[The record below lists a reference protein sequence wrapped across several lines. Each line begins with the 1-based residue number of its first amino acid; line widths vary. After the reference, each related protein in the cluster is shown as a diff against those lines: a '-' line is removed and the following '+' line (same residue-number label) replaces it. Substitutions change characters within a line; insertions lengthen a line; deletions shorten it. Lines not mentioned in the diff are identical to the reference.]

1 MFGNSRRKRRL
12 DVRVVAVGVLPAA
25 AFLVMASG
33 AVADRRDE
41 GRDRPD
47 RSNRTRWRNGATGA
61 SERPE
66 RRASYRALV
75 TDRRISRGRK
85 R

>member
-47 RSNRTRWRNGATGA
+47 RSNRTRWRQGATGA
-61 SERPE
+61 
-66 RRASYRALV
+66 RRAAGATGLV
-75 TDRRISRGRK
+75 PSASHRSTNLKG
-85 R
+85 